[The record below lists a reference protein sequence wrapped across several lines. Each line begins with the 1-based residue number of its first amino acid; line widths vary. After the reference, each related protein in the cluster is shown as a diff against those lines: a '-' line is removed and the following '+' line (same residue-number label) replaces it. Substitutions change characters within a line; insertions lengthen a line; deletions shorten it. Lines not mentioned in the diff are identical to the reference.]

1 MKIMTFMEIICT
13 SRHCTKELIFL
24 HGISPILNL
33 VMQHGRTW
41 TCCKL
46 CMSLRS
52 SLVHHPH
59 VNKLQQDL
67 WNCYCSLS
75 CGVCSTLLHR
85 TVRFFF
91 CHLVRNQ
98 WDWAL
103 GSSGNMLTV
112 WILLFPRKI
121 RCFEPELQLA
131 V

>member
-1 MKIMTFMEIICT
+1 MKILTFMEIIWT
-13 SRHCTKELIFL
+13 SRHYTKELIFL

-52 SLVHHPH
+52 SLVHTLT
-59 VNKLQQDL
+59 NF
-67 WNCYCSLS
+67 SRI
-75 CGVCSTLLHR
+75 CG
-85 TVRFFF
+85 TVIAAFLVEFAWPFYTELCGFFF
-91 CHLVRNQ
+91 CYLVRNQ